1 MVIQQASVKPAST
14 RHETRKGLN
23 AFTLCVGSAVEFLVV
38 ADRKVE
44 HKHPASTNL
53 ASLIALHYRSQ
64 LAAELLLT

>member
-1 MVIQQASVKPAST
+1 MCS
-14 RHETRKGLN
+14 
-23 AFTLCVGSAVEFLVV
+23 SAVEFLVV